1 MDAALGRADEAD
13 RHFAAAIALCERA
26 GSRANL
32 ARASSVG
39 ARPRRP
45 RRRAAAREHAE
56 TAVALGE
63 ELGMDG
69 PFGIVPR
76 GRALLETL

>member
-1 MDAALGRADEAD
+1 MRSLPTLSTVLTTAGRPLG
-13 RHFAAAIALCERA
+13 IA

-32 ARASSVG
+32 ARSHFWWARILADRGDAAG
-39 ARPRRP
+39 ART
-45 RRRAAAREHAE
+45 HAE
-56 TAVALGE
+56 IAVAMGE

-76 GRALLETL
+76 GRELLASL